1 MILVKEGVNVEVLEW
16 ILVGVLVVAVFYA
29 VNKWAFSY
37 AGSDFKKRLWA
48 GMLFIFST
56 PLLMFAISMGITLIG
71 KGEGLAGTIG
81 VLASVPY
88 FINGLVVF
96 LSAFRLV
103 KPSEIIGSEES

>member
-1 MILVKEGVNVEVLEW
+1 MEILTWVLLA
-16 ILVGVLVVAVFYA
+16 IMVVGVFYA
-29 VNKWAFSY
+29 VNRFAFHY

-48 GMLFIFST
+48 GMLFVFST
-56 PLLMFAISMGITLIG
+56 PLFMFALSMGIQLLD

-88 FINGLVVF
+88 FVNGLVVF

-103 KPSEIIGSEES
+103 KPSEIVGND